1 MEGVILIAVL
11 LVCVCIVLPIVA
23 FVRTNRIHALER
35 RLAGVEAAL
44 HRLIRQQEA
53 IAAPAVEAPVAPTVE
68 APVIEAPAGK
78 APPAVAGP
86 PLLAETP
93 ATAAPAPF
101 APAPPATESLEAVIG
116 QKWVGWIAVL
126 LIFCAAAFFL
136 KYAFENRWIGELGR
150 VTIGVAVGLA
160 MAWGG
165 LERHRKGWR
174 YLAQILTGGGI
185 VILYLS
191 VYGAFGYY
199 HLLGARSAFVALVI
213 LVAEAHLLALFYNA
227 RAVAVMALVGGF
239 LVPVLLSTGRD
250 QYAVLF
256 TYMGILDLG
265 VLAVVMVRR
274 WPWIGS
280 LAYVMTQGL
289 FWLWYGE
296 HYHPEKRAAVVAFQA
311 AILLLFLLADLA
323 PHLRRQAAG
332 WEECIRLTV
341 SPFVFYATCY
351 FLLND
356 DHHEWMAPLAL
367 TMAIL
372 YAAMARAEL
381 ALRPSD
387 RRFLLITA
395 GTALT
400 FVTLAIPVQLESNWI
415 TIGWGVE
422 ALVLLWASFEAAAP
436 RLQLLSGLVFTGAI
450 LRFLFVDTPWEYRA
464 SFTPVFNRYFLGM
477 LALAACLAGAAYL
490 ARRMPVFLTAGLLA
504 VGVLWLGLSFEAYSY
519 FDGQAREL
527 KPDAYD
533 AAKQLRWTGQLALS
547 VLWSVFA
554 GSLTAA
560 GFRLHLRAARVA
572 GLVLFGVTLVK
583 VVFLDISELRQFYR
597 ILALLALGVVLLV
610 VAWKYQRGLRREQ
623 PR

>member
-1 MEGVILIAVL
+1 MEALILIAVL
-11 LVCVCIVLPIVA
+11 LVCLCIVLPIVA
-23 FVRTNRIHALER
+23 IVRTNRIHAMER

-44 HRLIRQQEA
+44 RRLMRQPEP
-53 IAAPAVEAPVAPTVE
+53 IAAPAVEAPVAEVPTGKA
-68 APVIEAPAGK
+68 APVVPGPSAVAETMATAGLESYTS
-78 APPAVAGP
+78 APP
-86 PLLAETP
+86 
-93 ATAAPAPF
+93 TA
-101 APAPPATESLEAVIG
+101 ESLEALIG

-150 VTIGVAVGLA
+150 VSIGVAAGLA

-165 LERHRKGWR
+165 RERHRKGWR

-185 VILYLS
+185 TILYLS
-191 VYGAFGYY
+191 VYAAFGYY
-199 HLLGARSAFVALVI
+199 HLLGARAAFVALVI
-213 LVAEAHLLALFYNA
+213 LVAEAHLLAVSYNA
-227 RAVAVMALVGGF
+227 RAVAMMALVGGF

-256 TYMGILDLG
+256 TYMGVLDLG
-265 VLAVVMVRR
+265 VLAVAMVRR

-280 LAYVMTQGL
+280 LAYVATQWL

-296 HYHPEKRAAVVAFQA
+296 HYHPEKRAAIVAFQA

-332 WEECIRLTV
+332 WEECFRLTV
-341 SPFVFYATCY
+341 SPFVFYSTCY
-351 FLLND
+351 FVLND
-356 DHHEWMAPLAL
+356 DHHGWMAPLAL
-367 TMAIL
+367 TIAIL

-381 ALRPSD
+381 ALRPRD
-387 RRFLLITA
+387 RRFLLITV

-415 TIGWGVE
+415 TIGWSVE
-422 ALVLLWASFEAAAP
+422 ALVLAWASFEAAAP
-436 RLQLLSGLVFTGAI
+436 RLRLLSGLVFAAAV
-450 LRFLFVDTPWEYRA
+450 LRFLVVDTPWDYRA
-464 SFTPVFNRYFLGM
+464 AFTPVFNRYFLGM
-477 LALAACLAGAAYL
+477 LALAACLACAAYL
-490 ARRMPVFLTAGLLA
+490 VRRLPVFLTVGLLA
-504 VGVLWLGLSFEAYSY
+504 LGVLWLGLSFEAYSY
-519 FDGQAREL
+519 FDMQARAL
-527 KPDAYD
+527 PPDAYE
-533 AAKQLRWTGQLALS
+533 AAKQLRWSGQLALS
-547 VLWSVFA
+547 VLWSIFA
-554 GSLTAA
+554 GSMTAA
-560 GFRLHLRAARVA
+560 GFRLRLRAARVA
-572 GLVLFGVTLVK
+572 GLMLFGVTLAK

>member
-11 LVCVCIVLPIVA
+11 LICLCIVLPIVA
-23 FVRTNRIHALER
+23 FVRTNRIRSLER

-44 HRLIRQQEA
+44 RRLIRQQEA
-53 IAAPAVEAPVAPTVE
+53 IAAPAVEAPVM
-68 APVIEAPAGK
+68 EAPAGK
-78 APPAVAGP
+78 ALPAVAVP
-86 PLLAETP
+86 PLPAETP
-93 ATAAPAPF
+93 ATAPAAPT
-101 APAPPATESLEAVIG
+101 PPATESLEAVIG

-150 VTIGVAVGLA
+150 VTIGVAAGLA
-160 MAWGG
+160 MSWGG

-185 VILYLS
+185 TILYLS

-199 HLLGARSAFVALVI
+199 HLLGARAAFIALVI
-213 LVAEAHLLALFYNA
+213 LVAEAHLLALSYNA

-280 LAYVMTQGL
+280 LAYVATQCL

-296 HYHPEKRAAVVAFQA
+296 HYHPEKRAAVVTFQA

-341 SPFVFYATCY
+341 NPFVFYATCY

-356 DHHEWMAPLAL
+356 NHHEWMAPLAL
-367 TMAIL
+367 AMAIL

-387 RRFLLITA
+387 RRFLLITV

-415 TIGWGVE
+415 TIGWSVE
-422 ALVLLWASFEAAAP
+422 ALALLWASFEVAAP
-436 RLQLLSGLVFTGAI
+436 RLRLLSGLVFAAAI
-450 LRFLFVDTPWEYRA
+450 WRFLAVDTPWEYRA
-464 SFTPVFNRYFLGM
+464 AFTPVFNQYFLGM
-477 LALAACLAGAAYL
+477 LALAACLACAAYL
-490 ARRMPVFLTAGLLA
+490 ARRLPVFLAAGLLA
-504 VGVLWLGLSFEAYSY
+504 VGVLWLGLSVEAYSY
-519 FDGQAREL
+519 FDAQARAL
-527 KPDAYD
+527 QFDAYD
-533 AAKQLRWTGQLALS
+533 AAKQLRWTGQLSLS

-554 GSLTAA
+554 GSMTAA
-560 GFRLHLRAARVA
+560 GFRLRLRAARVA

>member
-1 MEGVILIAVL
+1 MRADPDMALILFAVL
-11 LVCVCIVLPIVA
+11 LVCLCIVLPIVA
-23 FVRTNRIHALER
+23 FVRTNRIRSLEL

-44 HRLIRQQEA
+44 HRLIRQQESV
-53 IAAPAVEAPVAPTVE
+53 AAPAVEAPVVVE
-68 APVIEAPAGK
+68 APPVAEIVAP
-78 APPAVAGP
+78 
-86 PLLAETP
+86 
-93 ATAAPAPF
+93 AAPAPARS

-150 VTIGVAVGLA
+150 VSIGVAAGLA

-185 VILYLS
+185 TILYLS

-199 HLLGARSAFVALVI
+199 HLLGPRAAFVALVI
-213 LVAEAHLLALFYNA
+213 LVVEAHLLALSYNA

-280 LAYVMTQGL
+280 LAYVATQCL

-296 HYHPEKRAAVVAFQA
+296 HYHPEKRAAAVVFQA

-341 SPFVFYATCY
+341 NPFVFYATCY

-356 DHHEWMAPLAL
+356 DRHEWMAPLAL
-367 TMAIL
+367 AMAIL
-372 YAAMARAEL
+372 YAAMARVEL

-415 TIGWGVE
+415 TIGWSVE
-422 ALVLLWASFEAAAP
+422 ALVLLWASFEVAAP
-436 RLQLLSGLVFTGAI
+436 RLQWLSGLVFAAAI
-450 LRFLFVDTPWEYRA
+450 LRFLAVDTPWEYRA
-464 SFTPVFNRYFLGM
+464 AFIPVFNQYFLGM
-477 LALAACLAGAAYL
+477 LALAACLACAAYL
-490 ARRMPVFLTAGLLA
+490 ARRLPVFLTAGLLA
-504 VGVLWLGLSFEAYSY
+504 VGVLWFGLSFEAYSY
-519 FDGQAREL
+519 FDAQARAL
-527 KPDAYD
+527 QVDAYD

-554 GSLTAA
+554 GSMTAA

>member
-1 MEGVILIAVL
+1 MEGLILLAVL
-11 LVCVCIVLPIVA
+11 LVCLCIVLPIVA
-23 FVRTNRIHALER
+23 FVRTNRIRSLEL

-53 IAAPAVEAPVAPTVE
+53 SAAPAVGSPAAEAPVME
-68 APVIEAPAGK
+68 APVMK
-78 APPAVAGP
+78 APPV
-86 PLLAETP
+86 
-93 ATAAPAPF
+93 TAAPPPAAETAATPQRAPS
-101 APAPPATESLEAVIG
+101 APAPQATESLEAVIG

-150 VTIGVAVGLA
+150 VAIGVAVGLA

-185 VILYLS
+185 TILYLS

-199 HLLGARSAFVALVI
+199 HLLGARAAFAALAI
-213 LVAEAHLLALFYNA
+213 LVVEAHLLALSYNA

-265 VLAVVMVRR
+265 VLAVVLVRR

-280 LAYVMTQGL
+280 LAYLATQCL

-296 HYHPEKRAAVVAFQA
+296 HYHPEKRAAVVVFQA

-332 WEECIRLTV
+332 LEECFRLTV
-341 SPFVFYATCY
+341 NPFVFYATCY

-367 TMAIL
+367 ALAIL

-381 ALRPSD
+381 TLRPSG
-387 RRFLLITA
+387 RRFLLITV

-422 ALVLLWASFEAAAP
+422 ALVLLWASFEVAAP
-436 RLQLLSGLVFTGAI
+436 RLQWLSGLVFTAAI
-450 LRFLFVDTPWEYRA
+450 VRFLFVDTPWEYRA
-464 SFTPVFNRYFLGM
+464 AFTPVFNRYFLGM
-477 LALAACLAGAAYL
+477 LALTACLACAAYL
-490 ARRMPVFLTAGLLA
+490 ARHLPVFLTAGLLA

-519 FDGQAREL
+519 FDGQARAL
-527 KPDAYD
+527 LQDAYD

-560 GFRLHLRAARVA
+560 GFRLRLRAARVA

>member
-11 LVCVCIVLPIVA
+11 LVCLCIVLPIVA
-23 FVRTNRIHALER
+23 FVRTNRIRSLEL

-44 HRLIRQQEA
+44 RRLIRQQEA
-53 IAAPAVEAPVAPTVE
+53 IAAPAVEAPAMEAPAVE
-68 APVIEAPAGK
+68 APPA
-78 APPAVAGP
+78 AAGP
-86 PLLAETP
+86 PVAVTP
-93 ATAAPAPF
+93 ATA

-150 VTIGVAVGLA
+150 VTIGVAAGLG
-160 MAWGG
+160 MVWSGR
-165 LERHRKGWR
+165 ERHRKGWR

-199 HLLGARSAFVALVI
+199 HLLGARAAFIALVI
-213 LVAEAHLLALFYNA
+213 LVAEAHLLALSYNA

-296 HYHPEKRAAVVAFQA
+296 HYHPEKRAAVVTFHA

-341 SPFVFYATCY
+341 NPFVFYATCY

-356 DHHEWMAPLAL
+356 DRHEWMAPLAL

-387 RRFLLITA
+387 RRFLLITV

-436 RLQLLSGLVFTGAI
+436 RLRLLSGLVFAGAI
-450 LRFLFVDTPWEYRA
+450 LRFLAVDTPWKYRA
-464 SFTPVFNRYFLGM
+464 AFTPVFNQYFLGM
-477 LALAACLAGAAYL
+477 LALAACLACAAYL
-490 ARRMPVFLTAGLLA
+490 ARRLPVFLTAGLLA
-504 VGVLWLGLSFEAYSY
+504 VGVLWLGLSVEAYSY
-519 FDGQAREL
+519 FDAQARVL
-527 KPDAYD
+527 QPDAYD

-547 VLWSVFA
+547 VLWSAFA
-554 GSLTAA
+554 GSMTAA
-560 GFRLHLRAARVA
+560 GFRLRLRAARVA